1 MSVQNIASWEIMEN
15 LETEFLRLYNLDIGQ
30 KWFCR
35 SLDQLK
41 TCPQIT
47 GYLCQ
52 VKYLPT
58 VYYTQRAIPD
68 RARVKY
74 EIYSFKTFR
83 EKRGDYFYEF
93 K

>member
-15 LETEFLRLYNLDIGQ
+15 LETEFLHLYNLDIGQ

-47 GYLCQ
+47 GYLCEGEG
-52 VKYLPT
+52 PE
-58 VYYTQRAIPD
+58 IPS
-68 RARVKY
+68 Y
-74 EIYSFKTFR
+74 CILYSESNSR
-83 EKRGDYFYEF
+83 
-93 K
+93 